1 MDIKTALMRFGEHI
15 EIERNLSVH
24 TQRNYLSDLTQ
35 FRNFLFDEGI
45 DTLERIDQDIIRAFL
60 TSLYKKRI
68 KKVTISRKIASIKA
82 FFKYLIRERHI
93 IINPAEIIQSPKA
106 DRYLPAFLSVDEIF
120 DLLGVEFKEN
130 VLGLRDK
137 AMLELFYSSGM
148 RVSELTGLNLPD
160 IDLKRGLVTIRGKG
174 KKERIVPVGEFALK
188 AIRSYLENR
197 NKLVRGKTG
206 KYLDACLFL
215 NRLGVRLTDRSVRR
229 IVDKYMLMSGVSKKI
244 SPHALRHSFATHLMD
259 AGADLRVIQEML
271 GHESLSTTQKYTSM
285 SVARLIDVYDKSHP
299 RAQKGE
305 RLNR

>member
-1 MDIKTALMRFGEHI
+1 MKSALIEFGAHI

-24 TQRNYLSDLTQ
+24 TKRNYLSDLNQ
-35 FRNFLFDEGI
+35 FRNFLLNEGI
-45 DTLERIDQDIIRAFL
+45 DSLELIDQVIIRAFL
-60 TSLYKKRI
+60 TSLYRKRV

-82 FFKYLIRERHI
+82 FFKYLIREGHI
-93 IINPAEIIQSPKA
+93 MFNPAEVIQTPKA
-106 DRYLPAFLSVDEIF
+106 ERYLPAFLSVDEIF
-120 DLLGVEFKEN
+120 DLLGVEFAEG

-160 IDLKRGLVTIRGKG
+160 IDLERGSVRIRGKG

-188 AIRSYLENR
+188 AIRGYLDKRSELLR
-197 NKLVRGKTG
+197 NKTEN
-206 KYLDACLFL
+206 YLDACLFL

-229 IVDKYMLMSGVSKKI
+229 IVDKYMLMSGICKKI

-285 SVARLIDVYDKSHP
+285 SVSRLIDVYDKSHP

-305 RLNR
+305 RRNR